1 MNDTTTWLKTYVQAV
16 VAHPASSAVRGLPA
30 LSLTHEGN
38 ERSRANPVS
47 LRQLLEQQPRILV
60 VGPPGAGKSTC
71 LLQTVIQ
78 LADVHASD
86 GRATKSKQQALVP
99 IYVDMGRYRDSI
111 EQTIADCYA
120 IPVPPTW
127 REFASMPLVFCIDGL
142 ELLPSA
148 IQLTALSH
156 IAALMSTMGPQ
167 ARWVLTCRSEALP
180 LFRPWFSSA
189 EVRTLRPL
197 TPKDIIAMARS
208 QCGDGVAQAI
218 EQDDAVTALASRP
231 RWFATLLELQ
241 RSGAYAGVA
250 FRSRWMWEWLT
261 ATLTAVKVDSAPA
274 LALLVSLNQQFG
286 EQSDTWALVDVVLRL
301 RIGGQNTATLAQQ
314 LLGAPAS
321 EGDIIALR
329 GLVAAGI
336 IHFDYEQQSLSFR
349 HPLIRSV
356 VRAKQWN
363 LHAPTEWSVTQ
374 IASDEDALAIAVDM
388 SENRAAV
395 LRRLFE
401 LGMIRPAVKAVLN
414 SGERDRVE
422 GLLQSAGVK
431 TASMRIAVADIL
443 QQEGAIGHARTQL
456 EGISGEQRQDV
467 DVVRRIA
474 ELAVSQSDWT
484 AAVQAYELLCSLR
497 PDDLAARTQLGVAYG
512 KLGSLDAAA
521 QSLQSLMTIYRRQSA
536 TVAHELGQIYV
547 RQKNYPAALTAFDQA
562 LGDVQDD
569 PALYRAKGAVLES
582 LRRFDDANALL
593 QGALGRLGDQ
603 PDLLAALG
611 RVCLE
616 RGDTAKAQ
624 YYLEKSIAIAPNDA
638 YSHAALGRVRT
649 ANGDHHGALTSLQRA
664 VSLEPNDETLYIALG
679 SASAL
684 VGHGQ
689 DAVSALRKAV
699 AIAPKSI
706 TAQRQLAQQLQ
717 AHGASDEAVQI
728 VRAALSQSSTDAD
741 LQSDLAGLL
750 WQRGEYDAALATY
763 RKAITLT
770 PHQSTHMHTL
780 AKALSDVGRFREAAE
795 VYNKAI
801 GIDAD
806 NVALLIDAIRVYEHL
821 GQIEQGDAL
830 IQRALIHHGDD
841 ARLLRTAAGFA
852 MRRGKLKRARS
863 YVAKALWQNR
873 HDDATWLQAAQL
885 HIAERAWQPAIAAV
899 RFIGDVI
906 RFPHALEVLG
916 QALAGAGKFDEAMA
930 TFEQALR
937 QTPESAPTLLAYSK
951 SMAQNGRFDF
961 AYEQARKAY
970 LVNSTDIDI
979 ILQMARMGLET
990 NRSSEALE
998 LLDTAAHHA
1007 PQRVDV
1013 LSMRSRA
1020 LQQHGLLDQALAVA
1034 RSALNIDS
1042 QSVDA
1047 MVAAASAFLGVQRH
1061 HEARDLYAQAVQ
1073 LDPNQPEVLAGLRDA
1088 AMLAD
1093 DLSTAADAAQRLV
1106 ALAPKSAEHHLR
1118 LGEVLIAIGV
1128 PEAAIIELQQ
1138 ALDLERHAPATKTS
1152 THPLRGTAYARMS
1165 AAYAKSTRWSEA
1177 RECAEHAVQADAHL
1191 PEHHALLG
1199 DALLGLGQRVAAVAS
1214 YRSAV
1219 ALRPD
1224 YAPWQFILGHLLYQ
1238 TGADREAVGALKK
1251 AVALTDRPDYLHALG
1266 LAHLALGESKHAIA
1280 AIEHAI
1286 KQRPDAHHWRADLAD
1301 VHAQRGWYKEAINE
1315 IDRALDIAGDHP
1327 ALWRKRAE
1335 LLLRNNQVEDASA
1348 DIIEALRRDGND
1360 VKSLTLM
1367 SQIMLQSDSLDRALE
1382 AAERAVSVHPD
1393 DAQARHQLASVF
1405 TTVGR
1410 DGEAIP
1416 HMIAALRLRDQQFEG
1431 WVELADNYEAVHD
1444 IANAAQCMARAV
1456 DLIPNDVNL
1465 AYRLGVLAFQS
1476 GDYETAEAEL
1486 QRVVTA
1492 LPTSASAIA
1501 CLADVALAQ
1510 GRLADAYSLAR
1521 RAVDL
1526 QAQVSEHWRVF
1537 ARVLRG
1543 QGEYEKALAA
1553 ARNAY
1558 ELERDYAP
1566 SALMYGLLLL
1576 DFELVDD
1583 AVPVFTAAVNAD
1595 PSLAVYHMCLG
1606 MALRQQTPLAKDLDA
1621 FVSQPAEIHVKLTA
1635 ALQSFDRALTIEGD
1649 NPRCFF
1655 ERGIVLQMLGR
1666 HAEAIATFDA
1676 AAALQGDVHP
1686 RPLSGDAND
1695 ASSLDKNDLAAH
1707 IRQRRAL
1714 SLAHLGRA
1722 NEAMTDMRYVLAVAP
1737 LSMHDQYI
1745 YGRVAYLA
1753 GDLNEALAA
1762 LAHAAAS
1769 MPDTAVVQQWYGM
1782 LLLKRGA
1789 LREATPILERANDLA
1804 PGNGAINAA
1813 LRDAYIA
1820 ENRIDR
1826 AISAAHRASRFESSN
1841 PDNHYQLAK
1850 LYVET
1855 HRLREARTSV
1865 MAAIAL
1871 KNDVVAWHMLLGDIC
1886 QQVGMFDNARS
1897 AYLSATALDPDGTKP
1912 LYALSHLLVLQG
1924 RINEAITNL
1933 EQALLRDPENAS
1945 WHYELGQLYEQRGDR
1960 PAALEAYR
1968 RAVEFGGD
1976 KAQYYRELAKLEAK
1990 IAPKETPVAPVSDEI
2005 QRSAHRFQNDDEVF
2019 LAMGDVNVAQ
2029 GRYDAALEQFTHAYA
2044 IAPTKPDVLWRYG
2057 HALWHVGSGVEAR
2070 RVYESA
2076 IKYDRRCVQA
2086 YVGLARIAL
2095 ADAQYQS
2102 ALDHL
2107 RIACELEPHAVI
2119 HKIELIETL
2128 IALKKPEECTA
2139 LLPQVL
2145 KTLPADVAILQ
2156 RFAVIAIVLGITAE
2170 AISALERALVIDANN
2185 ADTHCLL
2192 GRAYKQSGNGQKAQ
2206 ISFRRALNL
2215 NPELK
2220 EAQNGLSLLGPLSIL
2235 RRRKPP
2241 TL

>member
-1 MNDTTTWLKTYVQAV
+1 MNDTTTWLKTYFHALA
-16 VAHPASSAVRGLPA
+16 AHPASTAVRGLPS
-30 LSLTHEGN
+30 LSLAHEGT
-38 ERSRANPVS
+38 ERSRANPFS
-47 LRQLLEQQPRILV
+47 LRQVLDQQARVLV
-60 VGPPGAGKSTC
+60 VGPPGSGKSSC
-71 LLQTVIQ
+71 LLQTALQ
-78 LADVHASD
+78 LADAHLTD
-86 GRATKSKQQALVP
+86 GRASKSKQQALVP
-99 IYVDMGRYRDSI
+99 LYVDLGRYRDSL
-111 EQTIADCYA
+111 EQTIADCYS
-120 IPVPPTW
+120 VPALPTW
-127 REFASMPLVFCIDGL
+127 REFASMPVVLFVDGL
-142 ELLPSA
+142 EQLPSA

-167 ARWVLTCRSEALP
+167 ARWVLSCRSEALP
-180 LFRPWFSSA
+180 LFRPWFSTA

-197 TPKDIIAMARS
+197 SPKDIIAATRAR
-208 QCGDGVAQAI
+208 CGDAVAAAV
-218 EQDDAVTALASRP
+218 EQDDAVIALASRP
-231 RWFATLLELQ
+231 RWLATFLPLQ
-241 RSGAYAGVA
+241 SSGAYAGVA
-250 FRSRWMWEWLT
+250 FRSRWMWDWMA
-261 ATLTAVKVDSAPA
+261 ATLTAVDTQPASA
-274 LALLVSLNQQFG
+274 LALLVNLNQQFG
-286 EQSDTWALVDVVLRL
+286 EQSDSWALVDVVLRL

-336 IHFDYEQQSLSFR
+336 IHFDYEHQSLSYL
-349 HPLIRSV
+349 HPMIRSV

-363 LHAPTEWSVTQ
+363 QQPPAEWSVTQ
-374 IASDEDALAIAVDM
+374 IGSDDDALAMAVDM

-401 LGMIRPAVKAVLN
+401 LGMIRPAVKAMLN
-414 SGERDRVE
+414 GGEHERIDS
-422 GLLQSAGVK
+422 LLQSAGVK

-443 QQEGAIGHARTQL
+443 QQEGALGHARAQL

-484 AAVQAYELLCSLR
+484 AAVQAYELLCSLQ
-497 PDDLAARTQLGVAYG
+497 PNDLTARTQLGIAYG

-521 QSLQSLMTIYRRQSA
+521 KSLQSLMSIFRRQSA
-536 TVAHELGQIYV
+536 AVAHELGQIYV
-547 RQKNYPAALTAFDQA
+547 RQQDYPAALTAYDQA
-562 LGDVQDD
+562 LAEVQDD
-569 PALYRAKGAVLES
+569 PALYRAKGQVLES
-582 LRRFDDANALL
+582 LQRYDDANALL
-593 QGALGRLGDQ
+593 QGALGRFGDH

-611 RVCLE
+611 RVSLE
-616 RGDTAKAQ
+616 RGDPAKAQ
-624 YYLEKSIAIAPNDA
+624 YYLDKSIALAPNDA

-649 ANGDHHGALTSLQRA
+649 INGDLHGALTAMQRA
-664 VSLEPNDETLYIALG
+664 VALEPNDESLYIALG
-679 SASAL
+679 VANAA
-684 VGHGQ
+684 VG
-689 DAVSALRKAV
+689 DTEAAVGSLRRAV

-706 TAQRQLAQQLQ
+706 TAQRQLARQLQ
-717 AHGASDEAVQI
+717 AHGASDEAVHV
-728 VRAALSQSSTDAD
+728 VRSAIGRSSTDAE
-741 LQSDLAGLL
+741 LHSDLAGLL

-770 PHQSTHMHTL
+770 PHQSTHMHTM
-780 AKALSDVGRFREAAE
+780 AKALSDVGRLREAAD

-806 NVALLIDAIRVYEHL
+806 NVALLIDAIRVYEQL
-821 GQIEQGDAL
+821 GHIEQGDAL
-830 IQRALIHHGDD
+830 IQRALIHHGED

-852 MRRGKLKRARS
+852 MRRGRLKRARS
-863 YVAKALWQNR
+863 YLAKALWQNR
-873 HDDATWLQAAQL
+873 HDDATWLQTAQL
-885 HIAERAWQPAIAAV
+885 HIAERAWKPAIAAV
-899 RFIGDVI
+899 RAISDVMHN
-906 RFPHALEVLG
+906 PHALDLLG
-916 QALAGAGKFDEAMA
+916 QALAGAGKFDEATN

-937 QTPESAPTLLAYSK
+937 QNPESASTLLAYSK
-951 SMAQNGRFDF
+951 SMAQNGRFDY

-970 LVNSTDIDI
+970 LIHSTDIDV
-979 ILQMARMGLET
+979 ILQMARMGLQT

-998 LLDTAAHHA
+998 LLDTATQHA

-1013 LSMRSRA
+1013 LSTRSRA
-1020 LQQHGLLDQALAVA
+1020 LQQHGLFDQALAVA
-1034 RSALNIDS
+1034 RTALSIDS
-1042 QSVDA
+1042 QSIDA
-1047 MVAAASAFLGVQRH
+1047 IVACAAAFLGVQRH
-1061 HEARDLYAQAVQ
+1061 QEARDLYAQAAQ
-1073 LDPNQPEVLAGLRDA
+1073 LDPNQPDVLAGLRDA
-1088 AMLAD
+1088 ALLAD
-1093 DLSTAADAAQRLV
+1093 DLSSAADAAQRLV

-1138 ALDLERHAPATKTS
+1138 ALDLERNAPPTKS
-1152 THPLRGTAYARMS
+1152 AEHPLRGTAYARMS

-1177 RECAEHAVQADAHL
+1177 RECAEHAIQADAGL

-1199 DALLGLGQRVAAVAS
+1199 DALLGLGQRVSAVTS

-1219 ALRPD
+1219 SLRPD
-1224 YAPWQFILGHLLYQ
+1224 YAPWQFILGHLLHQ

-1251 AVALTDRPDYLHALG
+1251 AVTLTDRPDYHHALG
-1266 LAHLALGESKHAIA
+1266 LAHLALGESKQAIA

-1286 KQRPDAHHWRADLAD
+1286 KQRPDALHWRADLAD

-1335 LLLRNNQVEDASA
+1335 LLLRNNQVDDASA

-1382 AAERAVSVHPD
+1382 AAERAVSVLPD
-1393 DAQARHQLASVF
+1393 DAHARHQLATVF
-1405 TTVGR
+1405 TTLGR

-1416 HMIAALRLRDQQFEG
+1416 HMIAALRLRDQQFDW

-1444 IANAAQCMARAV
+1444 LPNAAQCMSHAV
-1456 DLIPNDVNL
+1456 ELCPSDVNL
-1465 AYRLGVLAFQS
+1465 AYRYGVLAFQS
-1476 GDYETAEAEL
+1476 GEYEIAEAEL

-1492 LPTSASAIA
+1492 MPTSAPAIA

-1510 GRLADAYSLAR
+1510 GRFADAYSLAR

-1537 ARVLRG
+1537 ARVLRE
-1543 QGEYEKALAA
+1543 QREYEKALAA

-1576 DFELVDD
+1576 DFELVED
-1583 AVPVFTAAVNAD
+1583 AVPVFAAAVNAD
-1595 PSLAVYHMCLG
+1595 PSQAVYHMCLG
-1606 MALRQQTPLAKDLDA
+1606 MAQRQLTPLAKDFEA
-1621 FVSQPAEIHVKLTA
+1621 FVSQPAAIHVKLTA
-1635 ALQSFDRALTIEGD
+1635 ALQSFDRALTLEGD

-1655 ERGIVLQMLGR
+1655 ERGIVLQMLER
-1666 HAEAIATFDA
+1666 HGEAVSTFDA

-1686 RPLSGDAND
+1686 RQLSGDASD
-1695 ASSLDKNDLAAH
+1695 ASALDKNDLAAH

-1714 SLAHLGRA
+1714 SLVLIGRA
-1722 NEAMTDMRYVLAVAP
+1722 AEAMTDMRYVLAVAP

-1753 GDLNEALAA
+1753 GDLNEALSA
-1762 LAHAAAS
+1762 LAPAAAS
-1769 MPDTAVVQQWYGM
+1769 MPESAVVQQWYGM

-1789 LREATPILERANDLA
+1789 LKEATPVLELANELQ
-1804 PGNGAINAA
+1804 PGNGPINAA
-1813 LRDAYIA
+1813 LRDSYLA

-1826 AISAAHRASRFESSN
+1826 AISAAHRATRFDSGN

-1850 LYVET
+1850 LYVDT
-1855 HRLREARTSV
+1855 HRLREARNAV

-1871 KNDVVAWHMLLGDIC
+1871 KNDVVSWHMLLGDIC
-1886 QQVGMFDNARS
+1886 QQMGMFDNARS
-1897 AYLSATALDPDGTKP
+1897 AYLSATALDPEGTKP

-1933 EQALLRDPENAS
+1933 EQVLLRDPENAS

-1990 IAPKETPVAPVSDEI
+1990 IAPKETPAAPVSDEI
-2005 QRSAHRFQNDDEVF
+2005 QRSAHRFQNDGEVF
-2019 LAMGDVNVAQ
+2019 LAMGDVNLAQ
-2029 GRYDAALEQFTHAYA
+2029 GRYDAALEQFTHALA
-2044 IAPTKPDVLWRYG
+2044 IAPTKADVLWRFG
-2057 HALWHVGSGVEAR
+2057 HALWHLGQSAEAQHA
-2070 RVYESA
+2070 YETA
-2076 IKYDRRCVQA
+2076 IKQDRRCVQA
-2086 YVGLARIAL
+2086 YVGLAKIAL
-2095 ADAQYQS
+2095 AEKHYQT

-2107 RIACELEPHAVI
+2107 RIASELEPHAVI

-2128 IALKKPEECTA
+2128 ILLKKPEECTA

-2145 KTLPADVAILQ
+2145 KTLPADIAILQ
-2156 RFAVIAIVLGITAE
+2156 RFAVIAMTLGIIAE
-2170 AISALERALVIDANN
+2170 AINAMERALLIDDSN
-2185 ADTHCLL
+2185 ADSHCLL
-2192 GRAYKQSGNGQKAQ
+2192 GRAYKLFGNAQKAQ

-2220 EAQNGLSLLGPLSIL
+2220 EAQSGLSMLGPLSIL